1 MRAIRPTLVVVVG
14 VCVCAVHAVPARAQP
29 QAQAGWDMALTGGFV
44 ASGLVDPVFALGNVS
59 GQPVRVVVREHDQES
74 TVNLNVA
81 MFGQIYNDRW
91 PWVAPVSIGI
101 GIRGDSR
108 ATLFMGSAL
117 RLGAHASVTGGVAI
131 GPVSALPAGTVEGR
145 AVVDTNVLSNLITR
159 TTHSWFAGVTYTF
172 ASLR

>member
-1 MRAIRPTLVVVVG
+1 
-14 VCVCAVHAVPARAQP
+14 
-29 QAQAGWDMALTGGFV
+29 
-44 ASGLVDPVFALGNVS
+44 
-59 GQPVRVVVREHDQES
+59 
-74 TVNLNVA
+74 

-91 PWVAPVSIGI
+91 PWVAPISIGI

-117 RLGAHASVTGGVAI
+117 RLGTHASVTGGVAI
-131 GPVSALPAGTVEGR
+131 GAVSALPAGTVEGR
-145 AVVDTNVLSNLITR
+145 AVIDTNVLSNLITR